1 MANAAIGHRRQ
12 PLPNRVGDPIG
23 TKRTAGF
30 SAYHSLMNIDTLIGS
45 NRLLDHSFYRRWEE
59 GQLRDGELSSY
70 ASQYRHF
77 EAMLPDFL
85 STLVDQLDDAEA
97 RQLVEANLADEVA
110 GPQTHLELF
119 DRFALA
125 VGGTAQPASPAMATL
140 IGAYDDAAASG
151 DPSFALG
158 VLAGYEV
165 QAAEVATTKGDGLA
179 TRYEVGDDGC
189 AFWRLHAEVEVDHA
203 EWTLAAA
210 QRGNT
215 EAFIAGARASSSVW
229 WAFLDEREALAV
241 A

>member
-12 PLPNRVGDPIG
+12 LLPNRVGDRIR

-45 NRLLDHSFYRRWEE
+45 NRLLDHSLYRRWEE

-70 ASQYRHF
+70 GSQYGF
-77 EAMLPDFL
+77 SGVLPPDFL

-125 VGGTAQPASPAMATL
+125 VGGRAQPASPAMATL

-179 TRYEVGDDGC
+179 TTR
-189 AFWRLHAEVEVDHA
+189 
-203 EWTLAAA
+203 
-210 QRGNT
+210 
-215 EAFIAGARASSSVW
+215 SVMMVV
-229 WAFLDEREALAV
+229 RSGV
-241 A
+241 CTPKSKG

>member
-1 MANAAIGHRRQ
+1 
-12 PLPNRVGDPIG
+12 
-23 TKRTAGF
+23 
-30 SAYHSLMNIDTLIGS
+30 
-45 NRLLDHSFYRRWEE
+45 
-59 GQLRDGELSSY
+59 
-70 ASQYRHF
+70 
-77 EAMLPDFL
+77 MLPDFL

-97 RQLVEANLADEVA
+97 RQLVEENLADEVA

-125 VGGTAQPASPAMATL
+125 VGGRAQPASPAMATL